1 MRGCVLFLAMFSQKA
16 AKVVIITYKG
26 EHERAV
32 LTVLR
37 ITQNGMREGCDK
49 NGTMTDPTF
58 SGSVRAPSGSF
69 VVVALIILSTRVPG
83 TGSFVVR
90 IPKSTK

>member
-1 MRGCVLFLAMFSQKA
+1 MFSQKA

-37 ITQNGMREGCDK
+37 VTQNGMREGCDK

-58 SGSVRAPSGSF
+58 SGSVRAPSGSLCCCCINYF
-69 VVVALIILSTRVPG
+69 EYPG
-83 TGSFVVR
+83 TRYGVICCSY
-90 IPKSTK
+90 P